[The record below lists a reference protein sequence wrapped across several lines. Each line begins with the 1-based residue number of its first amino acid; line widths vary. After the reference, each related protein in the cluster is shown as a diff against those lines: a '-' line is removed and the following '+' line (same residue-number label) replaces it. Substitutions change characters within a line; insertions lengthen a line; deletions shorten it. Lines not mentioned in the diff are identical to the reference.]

1 MGFHIEVEKVF
12 TIVNVCTNLRCF
24 HLGMDNLE
32 MFVTIYKN
40 WFDDACVGGFPSSME
55 TKKKLMDETEG
66 VIASLR
72 ALDMDENNYR
82 I

>member
-1 MGFHIEVEKVF
+1 MGFHIEVEIVF
-12 TIVNVCTNLRCF
+12 SIVGVCTNLQCS

-55 TKKKLMDETEG
+55 TKNILMDENED
-66 VIASLR
+66 VIASLK
-72 ALDMDENNYR
+72 ALDMDESNYR
-82 I
+82 V

>member
-1 MGFHIEVEKVF
+1 
-12 TIVNVCTNLRCF
+12 
-24 HLGMDNLE
+24 MDNLE